1 MNTLLQGTE
10 TLRYRAQKYIV
21 TAHRNTLLQR
31 TSTLCYNAKKNFVT
45 AHRNTLLQRT
55 ETLCYRAQ
63 KHFVTAHRNTLLQR
77 TETLLQGTETLCYS
91 AQKRFHRRRKRSE
104 KRKHI
109 HPEDGVLIRRT
120 AERIYVPGDW
130 IMPAPWAKI
139 SVTVK
144 HHPLSN
150 PACCTIVYLGTQSF
164 PLIDLFLK
172 CLDVSGCHY

>member
-1 MNTLLQGTE
+1 MLQ
-10 TLRYRAQKYIV
+10 V
-21 TAHRNTLLQR
+21 TG
-31 TSTLCYNAKKNFVT
+31 
-45 AHRNTLLQRT
+45 
-55 ETLCYRAQ
+55 TLCYRAQ
-63 KHFVTAHRNTLLQR
+63 KHFDTAPRNTLLQCIETLFYRTQKHFFHAETLCYRVQKHFVTGHKNTLLQR

-91 AQKRFHRRRKRSE
+91 AEKHFHGRRKRSE

-120 AERIYVPGDW
+120 VERMYVPGDW

-150 PACCTIVYLGTQSF
+150 PACCKIVYLGTQNF

-172 CLDVSGCHY
+172 YLDVSSYH